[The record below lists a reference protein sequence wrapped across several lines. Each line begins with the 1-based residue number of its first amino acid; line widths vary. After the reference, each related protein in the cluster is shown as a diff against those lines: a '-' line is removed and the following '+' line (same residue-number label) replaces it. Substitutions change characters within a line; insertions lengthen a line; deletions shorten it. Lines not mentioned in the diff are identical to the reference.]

1 MFGFG
6 SKSKKA
12 RKEIEGILQELQL
25 YMENNYRD
33 LAKDAFK
40 NAESKTLEYHDSG
53 YLSDRD
59 YEALL
64 PRISHYKQKM
74 VNYHH

>member
-1 MFGFG
+1 MFG

-33 LAKDAFK
+33 LARDAFHR
-40 NAESKTLEYHDSG
+40 AEMKTTEYHDNG
-53 YLSDRD
+53 TLGDKD